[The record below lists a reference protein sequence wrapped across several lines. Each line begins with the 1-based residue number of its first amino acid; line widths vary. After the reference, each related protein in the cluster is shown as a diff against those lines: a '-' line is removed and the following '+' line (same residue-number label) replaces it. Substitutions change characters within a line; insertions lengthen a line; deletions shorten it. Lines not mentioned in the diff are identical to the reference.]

1 MAKADRDD
9 ALDTLVRISLRY
21 VREDKYSMLL
31 GVEVV
36 RGTAGRHHGRC
47 RIAVTP
53 GGSTE
58 QEEMRHLS
66 HTVRFSPGHSQL
78 CILLM

>member
-21 VREDKYSMLL
+21 VGEDRYSMLL
-31 GVEVV
+31 GVKVV

-47 RIAVTP
+47 RIAVAP
-53 GGSTE
+53 
-58 QEEMRHLS
+58 
-66 HTVRFSPGHSQL
+66 
-78 CILLM
+78 